1 MTLRSRIA
9 ATLLDG
15 QTLARKILDRELGA
29 VLAGA
34 RARTVLDVGGA
45 SGLRYRRLVDSTR
58 YWTIDVQ
65 ARNRPTI
72 VGDAHALPVAAN
84 SVDLLLSLQVLEHCI
99 HPERV
104 LQESFR
110 VLVPGGRLVL
120 STVLLYELHG
130 SPHDYYR
137 FTASALRDL
146 ARDFENVR
154 LTTLGNRFVAA
165 YDLTMSRSVLL
176 NSVFGRV
183 AFRAGTAPSDAC
195 PCGFILDASKPR

>member
-9 ATLLDG
+9 SALLDG
-15 QTLARKILDRELGA
+15 QTLARKILDRELKS

-45 SGLRYRRLVDSTR
+45 SGARYRGLVDSAR
-58 YWTIDVQ
+58 YWTVDVQ
-65 ARNRPTI
+65 SHNRPT
-72 VGDAHALPVAAN
+72 VLADAHTLPIASE
-84 SVDLLLSLQVLEHCI
+84 SVDLVLSLQVLEHCI
-99 HPERV
+99 RPERI
-104 LQESFR
+104 LQESYR

-146 ARDFENVR
+146 ARDFEQVQM
-154 LTTLGNRFVAA
+154 TTLGNRFVAA
-165 YDLTMSRSVLL
+165 YDLTMARSLVL
-176 NSVFGRV
+176 NSLFGRL
-183 AFRAGTAPSDAC
+183 AFRAGTAPSDSC
-195 PCGFILDASKPR
+195 PCGFILDAVKAR